1 MRFLFH
7 ILLSESSFF
16 FFFLCSLLPFP
27 PLPPTG
33 LCSIIFLQEHFRLT
47 AQLINMESKWKCY
60 RSTFDIHINN
70 GGVHQN

>member
-1 MRFLFH
+1 MLFLFH
-7 ILLSESSFF
+7 ILLSVFF
-16 FFFLCSLLPFP
+16 FFFSSVLSFLFLPS
-27 PLPPTG
+27 PPTG